1 MFWWWALKL
10 CISWTFHSKQRWN
23 AVAWICMLSCHL
35 LQCHVLLQVRRLL
48 PEEALHLYLS
58 RISAMPSCYS
68 PEAAAEPYC
77 ALKPLWRQ
85 ADKHALPVFEVW
97 VFVKS
102 SGPLG
107 DGEYLAGCRF
117 HGCFCCSVPCSP
129 LARAAGTPAVHWAV
143 SRWLWPL
150 CTNLPGLPPFVWE
163 HEKCLWQCCCQ
174 GLRSVQLQIL
184 AAYLLHLSRALK
196 HSLLELLYSLSSPT
210 AYLVALG

>member
-1 MFWWWALKL
+1 MQWLGFACCPVTCCSATCCCRWGGCCLKRL
-10 CISWTFHSKQRWN
+10 CTSTYRGLVQCQAAIPLKQQ
-23 AVAWICMLSCHL
+23 LSH
-35 LQCHVLLQVRRLL
+35 
-48 PEEALHLYLS
+48 
-58 RISAMPSCYS
+58 
-68 PEAAAEPYC
+68 C